1 MLGETR
7 VISSLFMDSP
17 EDVLM
22 RYFGFAKFREPQDRI
37 VSTILRGND
46 ALVIMPTGG
55 GKSLCYQLPALMLPH
70 LTVVV
75 SPLIALMKDQV
86 DALRAR
92 GIPAACL
99 NSMQTLEEQN
109 EIFEQIHTGTL
120 KLVYIAPERFRA
132 QRFVDA
138 VSRVEVS
145 LFAVDEAH
153 CLSQWGH
160 DFRPDYLRLGNAL
173 SRFKKRPIVAAF
185 TATATPDVREDIVK
199 HLNLRAPAEFVAG
212 FARENLSF
220 NIRHI
225 EAGTPSRRGEGKTTL
240 HIAKLREIQKLVSL
254 HKTGIVYCATRKS
267 VERVADD
274 LTALGVN
281 LIMYHGGMND
291 AERSAAQDKFMAKS
305 ADVAVATNAFGMGID
320 RSDIRFVAHYEM
332 PGSVEAYYQE
342 AGRAGRDGAPA
353 VCELFFNYSDK
364 RVQEFFIE
372 GANPGRRVIC
382 NVYETMRKLADNGN
396 ELRVSVDDL
405 AEQAEFYGG
414 ERLNPMAVST
424 SIGLL
429 ARFGAIERFDIA
441 GTRIRGTR
449 LLNPDL
455 ESSQLEIPW
464 EGLDEKKK
472 RDEKKLEELIRIAY
486 APMCRQEAILRYFGD
501 NTEAKPC
508 GKCDV
513 CLALKNHTRR
523 VPDIDELIV
532 VKKILSG
539 VARMSRKGAT
549 GEWMPR
555 FGRQRIVDCLVGS
568 RNAATLQAGCDR
580 LSTYGI
586 LKREG
591 REYIGALMDEMI
603 REGLLSVSRDS
614 EYPLCGL
621 TALGSAVMFG
631 KENFEMNWPEPPR
644 ERVDKKAL
652 SGISKIPR
660 HISVPRDTGVLS
672 REEEDFLSGIGSSI
686 GKNKVSS
693 KRSAFSRDGKKRKL
707 PPWLLAKIR
716 GRK

>member
-1 MLGETR
+1 
-7 VISSLFMDSP
+7 MDMP

-22 RYFGFAKFREPQDRI
+22 RYFGFEKFREPQDRI
-37 VSTILRGND
+37 VSTILHGQD
-46 ALVIMPTGG
+46 TLVIMPTGG

-86 DALRAR
+86 DALRSR
-92 GIPAACL
+92 EIEAACL
-99 NSMQTLEEQN
+99 NSMQSLEEQN
-109 EIFEQIHTGTL
+109 EIFEKIYSGRL

-138 VSRVEVS
+138 ISRVEVS

-199 HLNLRAPAEFVAG
+199 HLNLCAPAEFVAG
-212 FARENLSF
+212 FARDNLSF
-220 NIRHI
+220 NIRHLD
-225 EAGTPSRRGEGKTTL
+225 AGAPARRGEGKMTL
-240 HIAKLREIQKLVSL
+240 HLAKLREIQKLVSV

-274 LTALGVN
+274 LTALGIN

-291 AERSAAQDKFMAKS
+291 AERSTAQDKFMAKV

-353 VCELFFNYSDK
+353 VCELFFNYADK

-372 GANPGRRVIC
+372 GANPGKRVIC
-382 NVYETMRKLADNGN
+382 AAYDTMRKLADNGN
-396 ELRVSVDDL
+396 ELHVSVDDL
-405 AEQAEFYGG
+405 AEQIEFHCG
-414 ERLNPMAVST
+414 EKINPMAVST

-449 LLNPDL
+449 LLKPDL
-455 ESSQLEIPW
+455 TSSGLEIPW
-464 EGLDEKKK
+464 EGLDEKRL
-472 RDEKKLEELIRIAY
+472 RDERKLEELIRIAY

-501 NTEAKPC
+501 TAEAKPC

-523 VPDIDELIV
+523 VPDIDELTV

-539 VARMSRKGAT
+539 VARMSRKGGN
-549 GEWMPR
+549 GEWVPR

-568 RNAATLQAGCDR
+568 RSAATLQAGCDR

-603 REGLLSVSRDS
+603 REGLLSVTRDT

-621 TALGSAVMFG
+621 TATGAAVMFG
-631 KENFEMNWPEPPR
+631 KENFEMNWPEPPQA
-644 ERVDKKAL
+644 RVDKKAL
-652 SGISKIPR
+652 AGISKIPR
-660 HISVPRDTGVLS
+660 NISVPRDPEVLTH
-672 REEEDFLSGIGSSI
+672 EEEDFLAGIGSSI
-686 GKNKVSS
+686 GKKKPAGKKSTF
-693 KRSAFSRDGKKRKL
+693 AGDGKSRKI
-707 PPWLLAKIR
+707 PPWLWAKL
-716 GRK
+716 RKKS

>member
-1 MLGETR
+1 
-7 VISSLFMDSP
+7 MDSP
-17 EDVLM
+17 ENVLA
-22 RYFGFAKFREPQDRI
+22 RYFGFEKFRKPQDVI
-37 VSTILRGND
+37 VEAILSGRD
-46 ALVIMPTGG
+46 TLVIMPTGG
-55 GKSLCYQLPALMLPH
+55 GKSLCYQLPALMLPS

-86 DALRAR
+86 DALRSR
-92 GIPAACL
+92 GIEAACL
-99 NSMQTLEEQN
+99 NSMQSAEEQN
-109 EIFEQIHTGTL
+109 EIFSKIFAGTL

-132 QRFVDA
+132 KRFVDA
-138 VSRVEVS
+138 ISRVEVS

-173 SRFKKRPIVAAF
+173 GRFKKRPIVAAF

-199 HLNLRAPAEFVAG
+199 HLALASPAEFVAG
-212 FARENLSF
+212 FARQNLSF

-225 EAGTPSRRGEGKTTL
+225 EGGGPTRRGEGKTTL
-240 HIAKLREIQKLVSL
+240 HLAKLREIQKLVSV

-267 VERVADD
+267 VERTADD
-274 LTALGVN
+274 LAALGVN
-281 LIMYHGGMND
+281 LIMYHGGMSD
-291 AERSAAQDKFMAKS
+291 AERTFAQDKFMSKA

-353 VCELFFNYSDK
+353 VCELFFNYADK

-372 GANPGRRVIC
+372 GANPGKRVIC
-382 NVYETMRKLADNGN
+382 AVYETMRKLADNGN
-396 ELRVSVDDL
+396 ELRASVDEL
-405 AEQAEFYGG
+405 AEQTEFYIG
-414 ERLNPMAVST
+414 EKINPMAVST
-424 SIGLL
+424 GIGLL
-429 ARFGAIERFDIA
+429 ARFGVIERFDIA

-449 LLNPDL
+449 LINPDL
-455 ESSQLEIPW
+455 KSSQLEIPW
-464 EGLDEKKK
+464 DGLEEKRF

-486 APMCRQEAILRYFGD
+486 APICRQEAVLRYFGD
-501 NTEAKPC
+501 TAEAKPC

-513 CLALKNHTRR
+513 CLALKNNVRR

-539 VARMSRKGAT
+539 VARMSVKSGN
-549 GEWMPR
+549 GKWLPR

-568 RNAATLQAGCDR
+568 RNAGTLQSGCNQ

-591 REYIGALMDEMI
+591 REYISALMDEMI
-603 REGLLSVSRDS
+603 REGLLCVSRDT

-621 TALGSAVMFG
+621 MDYGAAVMFG
-631 KENFEMNWPEPPR
+631 KENFELNWPEPQR
-644 ERVDKKAL
+644 ERADKKAL
-652 SGISKIPR
+652 AGISGIPR
-660 HISVPRDTGVLS
+660 HISVPRDEGVLT
-672 REEEDFLSGIGSSI
+672 REEEEFLSGIGSSL
-686 GKNKVSS
+686 GRKKSGSKKSS
-693 KRSAFSRDGKKRKL
+693 ASAVGKKRK
-707 PPWLLAKIR
+707 PPVWLLSKIR
-716 GRK
+716 QKKRSVR

>member
-1 MLGETR
+1 MET
-7 VISSLFMDSP
+7 P
-17 EDVLM
+17 QTVLKK
-22 RYFGFAKFREPQDRI
+22 YFGFENFREPQGSI
-37 VSTILRGND
+37 VDAVLGGRD

-86 DALRAR
+86 DALRSR
-92 GIPAACL
+92 GIAAACL
-99 NSMQTLEEQN
+99 NSMQSAEEQN
-109 EIFEQIHTGTL
+109 EIFSKIRAGTL

-132 QRFVDA
+132 KRFVDT
-138 VSRVEVS
+138 VSRVDVS

-173 SRFKKRPIVAAF
+173 SRFKKRPVVAAF
-185 TATATPDVREDIVK
+185 TATATPDVRGDIVK
-199 HLNLRAPAEFVAG
+199 HLSLENPAEFVAG
-212 FARENLSF
+212 FARKNLSF

-225 EAGTPSRRGEGKTTL
+225 ESGGPSRRGEGKTTL
-240 HIAKLREIQKLVSL
+240 HLAKLREIQKLAAA

-274 LTALGVN
+274 LSALGVN

-291 AERSAAQDKFMAKS
+291 AERSLAQDKFMSKA

-353 VCELFFNYSDK
+353 VCELFFNYADK

-372 GANPGRRVIC
+372 GANPGKRVIC
-382 NVYETMRKLADNGN
+382 AVYDTMRKLADNGN

-405 AEQAEFYGG
+405 AEQTEFYCG
-414 ERLNPMAVST
+414 EKINPMAVST

-429 ARFGAIERFDIA
+429 ARFGVIERFDIA

-449 LLNPDL
+449 LLSPDL
-455 ESSQLEIPW
+455 KSSQLEIPW
-464 EGLDEKKK
+464 DGLEEKRA
-472 RDEKKLEELIRIAY
+472 RDEKKLEDLIRIAY
-486 APMCRQEAILRYFGD
+486 APVCRQESVLRYFGD
-501 NTEAKPC
+501 LSEAKPC

-513 CLALKNHTRR
+513 CLALKNNTRR
-523 VPDIDELIV
+523 VPDIDELTV

-539 VARMSRKGAT
+539 VARMSFKRGN
-549 GEWMPR
+549 GEWEAR

-568 RNAATLQAGCDR
+568 RNAATLQAGCDK

-591 REYIGALMDEMI
+591 REYISSLMDEMV
-603 REGLLSVSRDS
+603 REGLLNISRDT

-621 TALGSAVMFG
+621 TAFGSAVMFG
-631 KENFEMNWPEPPR
+631 KENFELCWPEHPR

-652 SGISKIPR
+652 AGISKIPR
-660 HISVPRDTGVLS
+660 HISVPRDADVLT

-686 GKNKVSS
+686 ARKKT
-693 KRSAFSRDGKKRKL
+693 SAKKSAAASGGKKRKL
-707 PPWLLAKIR
+707 PPWLLAKLCAK
-716 GRK
+716 RK